1 MKGLIHIYC
10 GDGKGKTSSALGL
23 AVRAA
28 GANKRVLIIRFLKNN
43 DSGELNSLSYI
54 PNITMIS
61 CEKSFGF
68 FWNMTPEQKIEAKET
83 YSNYLQ
89 ETIQRVKKEQF
100 DVLVMDEVIATYNHE
115 FVDQKEFVD
124 FLSTKPEQLE
134 VILTGR
140 NPAKELLELADYV
153 SNIQKVKH
161 PYDIGIPARDG
172 IEY

>member
-1 MKGLIHIYC
+1 
-10 GDGKGKTSSALGL
+10 
-23 AVRAA
+23 
-28 GANKRVLIIRFLKNN
+28 
-43 DSGELNSLSYI
+43 
-54 PNITMIS
+54 
-61 CEKSFGF
+61 
-68 FWNMTPEQKIEAKET
+68 EAKET

-124 FLSTKPEQLE
+124 FLSTKPEHLE

-161 PYDIGIPARDG
+161 PYDLGIPARDG